1 MSITDRTSLYDTKDC
16 STCKSILQSARKSR
30 DDKNADNS
38 SSSGTTEQY
47 KKKATFG
54 KPWAKTTKSEDIQ
67 AMFTEALGNAASS
80 FKASTKA
87 KGKKMP
93 TQEFHNLNLEDDDNK
108 SDSGSDDS
116 QSSLDKNDT
125 G

>member
-1 MSITDRTSLYDTKDC
+1 LC
-16 STCKSILQSARKSR
+16 
-30 DDKNADNS
+30 DDKNADKP
-38 SSSGTTEQY
+38 SSSGTNHY

-67 AMFTEALGNAASS
+67 AMFTEALANAASS

-93 TQEFHNLNLEDDDNK
+93 TQEFHNLNLEDDDDK

-116 QSSLDKNDT
+116 QSSSDEE
-125 G
+125 